1 MIAAWGGHSSIV
13 TELIG
18 AGAQIDA
25 QDQVAACVCVL
36 NFGFLVTRA
45 CQDYVPHWKHPNI
58 PSIKLQKSIIYD
70 CATKS
75 RIIMS
80 IYNHNINN

>member
-36 NFGFLVTRA
+36 NFGNPCMPRL
-45 CQDYVPHWKHPNI
+45 
-58 PSIKLQKSIIYD
+58 
-70 CATKS
+70 CASLEAPQHS
-75 RIIMS
+75 RHKAS
-80 IYNHNINN
+80 EVKNL